1 MHDKLQ
7 TSKETVDLLEEKNMK
22 NDQDYFILST
32 KKAVELYN
40 EFVEKKKRV
49 GALIHSTC

>member
-7 TSKETVDLLEEKNMK
+7 TSKETVDLLEEKKMK

-32 KKAVELYN
+32 KDAVERYN
-40 EFVEKKKRV
+40 QYAKEKRRV

>member
-7 TSKETVDLLEEKNMK
+7 TSKETVGLLEEKKMK
-22 NDQDYFILST
+22 NNLDYFILST
-32 KKAVELYN
+32 QDAVERYN
-40 EFVEKKKRV
+40 QYVKDKKRV